1 MTIGVSDRGGRPSFR
16 RDRYGRRPSLTLER
30 VAFKTDRLGE
40 FVGRRELTAQIGHP
54 PEE

>member
-1 MTIGVSDRGGRPSFR
+1 MSDAGSKVASAGHMSEPR
-16 RDRYGRRPSLTLER
+16 RRPSPTVQR